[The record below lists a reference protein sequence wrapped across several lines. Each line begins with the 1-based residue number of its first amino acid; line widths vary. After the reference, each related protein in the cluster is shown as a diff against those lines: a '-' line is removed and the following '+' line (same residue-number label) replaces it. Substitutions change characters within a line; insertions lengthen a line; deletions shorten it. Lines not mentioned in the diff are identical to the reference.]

1 MTGELRVDTVVQY
14 QDGPNVCNTLSKN
27 KLSKVAIVGVGL
39 IGGSLGMAIR
49 ASGCPAR
56 RVGIGR
62 RRSTLD
68 MALAYDA
75 VDEVT
80 LDMAEGVCGAD
91 LVVVCTPIGVMRPMF
106 EAMAGH
112 LSAGCLVTDVAS
124 TKAEVVRMAE
134 RILPEGVRFVGSH
147 PIAGSEKTSVEFARA
162 DLFQKAVCIV
172 TPTRRSD
179 PAAVRDLL
187 ALWAGVGGH
196 PYTLSPSRHDQIL
209 ARVSHLPHAVA
220 AALVLLADAGKVTRY
235 AGTGFGDTTRIASGD
250 PALWRDIFGSN
261 RAAVLK
267 AIDALD
273 RELKRF
279 RKIVKTGDDKAL
291 LSWLAKAKVTRD
303 AWVQQRYAQKEV
315 QP

>member
-1 MTGELRVDTVVQY
+1 MH
-14 QDGPNVCNTLSKN
+14 NALSDN
-27 KLSKVAIVGVGL
+27 KLNKIAIVGVGL

-49 ASGCPAR
+49 AAGSSAR
-56 RVGIGR
+56 RIGIGR
-62 RRSTLD
+62 RRTTLD

-80 LDMAEGVCGAD
+80 LDMAEGVRQAD
-91 LVVVCTPIGVMRPMF
+91 LVVVCTPIGVMQPMF

-112 LSAGCLVTDVAS
+112 LPDGCLVTDVAS

-134 RILPEGVRFVGSH
+134 RTLPKTVRFVGSH

-179 PAAVRDLL
+179 PVAVRDLL
-187 ALWAGVGGH
+187 ALWQAVGGH
-196 PYTLSPSRHDQIL
+196 PYTLPPARHDQIL

-220 AALVLLADAGKVTRY
+220 AALVLLADAGRGTRY

-261 RAAVLK
+261 RASVLK

-279 RKIVKTGDDKAL
+279 RRIVQTGNDEAL
-291 LSWLAKAKVTRD
+291 LAWLGRAKATRD

-315 QP
+315 EP